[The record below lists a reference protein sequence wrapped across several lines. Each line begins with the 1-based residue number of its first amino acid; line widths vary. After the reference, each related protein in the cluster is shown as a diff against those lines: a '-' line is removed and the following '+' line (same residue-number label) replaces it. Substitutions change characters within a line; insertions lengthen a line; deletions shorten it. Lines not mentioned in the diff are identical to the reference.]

1 MKKSLIALAAL
12 AAVSAASAQSTVTI
26 SGKLRYA
33 LESSETTTGAVIYKG
48 EGIARTDGDI
58 VFTAVEDLGNGLKAT
73 ANFAFQTGGRTIAA
87 GNRDGNLIL
96 SGGFGAVAFGSIDA
110 SNGITGLGGA
120 GAPVWGNLEGPVLTD
135 SGNNDYFSYTTPTM
149 SGFSAKLMV
158 LEASNTTT
166 AATGA
171 NTFAGLDSA
180 SSTATQDA
188 TLIGL
193 NYVNGPLTIAADMT
207 DYGYN
212 ADVTVLNTSRTRISA
227 SYDLGVAKVGFGR
240 ESRDAKATPTSASV
254 TTADTIVGVSI
265 PVGALTLGFNYAT
278 GKTATD
284 AFTVKGTELGAKY
297 DLSKRTYV
305 ALQTQNVK
313 NADIFGAKATT
324 NSATRHR
331 IQLAHSF

>member
-1 MKKSLIALAAL
+1 MKKSLIALAAM
-12 AAVSAASAQSTVTI
+12 AAVTAASAQSTVTI

-33 LESSETTTGAVIYKG
+33 LESSETTTGATVYRG

-58 VFTAVEDLGNGLKAT
+58 VFTAVEDLGGGMKAT
-73 ANFAFQTGGRTIAA
+73 ANFAFQTGGRTAA
-87 GNRDGNLIL
+87 AANRDGNLML
-96 SGGFGAVAFGSIDA
+96 SGGFGTVAFGSIDA
-110 SNGITGLGGA
+110 GNGINGLGGA
-120 GAPVWGNLEGPVLTD
+120 GAPVAGATEGSILVD
-135 SGNNDYFSYTTPTM
+135 SGNNDYVSYTTPTI
-149 SGFSAKLMV
+149 SGFAVRLMA

-166 AATGA
+166 AASGA
-171 NTFAGLDSA
+171 NSFTGLDSG
-180 SSTATQDA
+180 SSTTTQDA
-188 TLIGL
+188 VVIGV
-193 NYVNGPLTIAADMT
+193 NYANGPLAIAADMT
-207 DYGYN
+207 DYGNN
-212 ADVTVLNTSRTRISA
+212 AATAVAVSRSRISA

-265 PVGALTLGFNYAT
+265 PLGALTLGFNYAT